1 MDCNLQIIIDDRESA
16 VIPHFKEYKNM
27 SPNITFK
34 VDRIN
39 IGDYSVVYKHHILM
53 TIERKTWK
61 DLSSSLRDG
70 RKDNVNKM
78 LKLREDTGCKIF
90 YLIEGNP
97 LPNPKIKFCRVP
109 YKNLRSHLDH
119 LIFRDD
125 IHVIHSKNQANTVER
140 IFELVKN
147 YLSIKPS
154 PLLKYNTEEPT
165 DDEIKTTAI
174 TKLKVKTVVS
184 DESITY
190 KIWTCVPN
198 ITEKTSALF
207 INKDYHIAELI
218 LGEITKEQIYALKYD
233 NGYVIGKRSETIWNG
248 SRIKSCNNKYFI
260 KMLACIN
267 GITKKTAEII
277 LEKISF
283 KELLE
288 GKISLE
294 DLSSIKKNENTNVV
308 DTDIV
313 LKDPVVS
320 LKRPATVALTD
331 IVLKD
336 PVVSLKRPAT
346 VGPKA
351 SGLILKY
358 FTRPTSD

>member
-1 MDCNLQIIIDDRESA
+1 MECNLQIIIDDRESA
-16 VIPHFKEYKNM
+16 VIPHFNEYKKL
-27 SPNITFK
+27 PINIAFK
-34 VDRIN
+34 VERIN
-39 IGDYSVVYKHHILM
+39 IGDYSVVYKNNILM
-53 TIERKTWK
+53 VIERKTWK

-70 RKDNVNKM
+70 RKDNFNKM

-97 LPNPKIKFCRVP
+97 LPSSNTKFCRVP

-119 LIFRDD
+119 LIFRDN
-125 IHVIHSKNQANTVER
+125 IHVIHSKNQADTVER

-154 PLLKYNTEEPT
+154 PLLKYNNEEQL
-165 DDEIKTTAI
+165 DGEIKMAVD
-174 TKLKVKTVVS
+174 KLKVKTNIC
-184 DESITY
+184 DKSITY

-198 ITEKTSALF
+198 ITEKTAALF
-207 INKDYHIAELI
+207 INKNYHISELI

-233 NGYVIGKRSETIWNG
+233 NGYIIGKRSETIWNR
-248 SRIKSCNNKYFI
+248 SRINSCNNKHFI

-267 GITKKTAEII
+267 GITKKTAKII

-294 DLSSIKKNENTNVV
+294 ELSLIKKNENIT
-308 DTDIV
+308 DTKI
-313 LKDPVVS
+313 
-320 LKRPATVALTD
+320 LKRH
-331 IVLKD
+331 
-336 PVVSLKRPAT
+336 ST
-346 VGPKA
+346 VGSKA
-351 SGLILKY
+351 SSLILKH
-358 FTRPTSD
+358 FTRPIISD